1 MVVVTYIVLA
11 WFGLALGSFINAL
24 VWRLH
29 EQSKRQRTINNKQ
42 KAKNSKLETKDSRNL
57 SILNGRSVCP
67 NCGHKL
73 AWYDLIPVL
82 SWALLKGHCH
92 YCKKSISIQY
102 PLVELALAL
111 VFTLSYAFW
120 PVGISGGQWVL
131 FITWLLSSVG
141 LLALL
146 VYDLRWM
153 LLPNKIIY
161 PTLAVA
167 AVGRAVYLVGYEP
180 RKPQALLYWLLGVA
194 VASGLF
200 WILFRVSGGK
210 WIGYGDIR
218 LGLITGTL
226 LATPAKSFL
235 MIFLASVMGV
245 AFIMPALITGKK
257 TLASKLSYGP
267 FLITAAAICILLGQ
281 SIIEWYKRVFLP

>member
-1 MVVVTYIVLA
+1 MIVVYIVLV
-11 WFGLALGSFINAL
+11 WFGLALGSFVNAL
-24 VWRLH
+24 IWRLH
-29 EQSKRQRTINNKQ
+29 EQSK
-42 KAKNSKLETKDSRNL
+42 AKKSKLSKSKANL
-57 SILNGRSVCP
+57 SIINGRSICDH
-67 NCGHKL
+67 CKHLL

-82 SWALLKGHCH
+82 SWVWLRRRCRYCH
-92 YCKKSISIQY
+92 KLISWQV
-102 PLVELALAL
+102 PGVELALAL

-120 PVGISGGQWVL
+120 PVSLSGGQWVL

-146 VYDLRWM
+146 VYDVRWM

-167 AVGRAVYLVGYEP
+167 AVGRAVYLIGYEP
-180 RKPQALLYWLLGVA
+180 HRLHALLYWLLGVA

-200 WILFRVSGGK
+200 WILFMVSRGK
-210 WIGYGDIR
+210 WIGYGDVR

-235 MIFLASVMGV
+235 MIFLASAIGV
-245 AFIMPALITGKK
+245 ALIIPALIAGKK
-257 TLASKLSYGP
+257 TLASKLPYGP
-267 FLITAAAICILLGQ
+267 FLITATAICVLLGQ
-281 SIIEWYKRVFLP
+281 PIIDWYKRVFLP

>member
-1 MVVVTYIVLA
+1 MFVVYIVLV
-11 WFGLALGSFINAL
+11 WFGLALGSFVNAL
-24 VWRLH
+24 IWRLH
-29 EQSKRQRTINNKQ
+29 EQSQAKKSKSNKS
-42 KAKNSKLETKDSRNL
+42 KANL
-57 SILNGRSVCP
+57 SIINGRSVCP
-67 NCGHKL
+67 NCRHKL
-73 AWYDLIPVL
+73 AWYDLIPIL
-82 SWALLKGHCH
+82 SWVFLKGRCR
-92 YCKKSISIQY
+92 YCKKPIPIQY

-120 PVGISGGQWVL
+120 PVSISGGQWVL
-131 FITWLLSSVG
+131 FITWLLAAVG

-146 VYDLRWM
+146 VYDAHWM

-167 AVGRAVYLVGYEP
+167 AVGRVVYLIGYEP
-180 RKPQALLYWLLGVA
+180 HRLHALLYWLLGVA

-200 WILFRVSGGK
+200 WILYTVSRGK
-210 WIGYGDIR
+210 WIGYGDVR

-245 AFIMPALITGKK
+245 VLIIPALAAGKK
-257 TLASKLSYGP
+257 TLASKLPYGP
-267 FLITAAAICILLGQ
+267 FLITATAICVLLGQ
-281 SIIEWYKRVFLP
+281 PIIDWYKRIFLP

>member
-1 MVVVTYIVLA
+1 MIVATYIVLA

-29 EQSKRQRTINNKQ
+29 QQSQTKKSKSNK
-42 KAKNSKLETKDSRNL
+42 SKVNL
-57 SILNGRSVCP
+57 SIINGRSVCP

-73 AWYDLIPVL
+73 AWHYLIPVL
-82 SWALLKGHCH
+82 SWALLKGRCR
-92 YCKKSISIQY
+92 YCKKPIPIQY
-102 PLVELALAL
+102 PLVELVLAL
-111 VFTLSYAFW
+111 VFALSYAFW
-120 PVGISGGQWVL
+120 PVSLSGGQWVL

-146 VYDLRWM
+146 VYDVRWM

-180 RKPQALLYWLLGVA
+180 HKAQALLYWLLGIA

-200 WILFRVSGGK
+200 WVLFMVSRGK
-210 WIGYGDIR
+210 WIGYGDVR

-226 LATPAKSFL
+226 LATPAKGFL
-235 MIFLASVMGV
+235 MIFLASAIGV
-245 AFIMPALITGKK
+245 VLIIPALASGKK
-257 TLASKLSYGP
+257 TLASKLPYGP
-267 FLITAAAICILLGQ
+267 FLIAATAICVLLGQ
-281 SIIEWYKRVFLP
+281 PIVDWYKRVFLP